1 MTLRIAALSAS
12 ALLAGLLVVGAVP
25 SIQAQ
30 TTETQP
36 PAAGAEAAYSQ
47 QELESFVAATE
58 KVNQIGQKW
67 GPQIEGAEDEGA
79 AMQLRSQANAE
90 MASAV
95 QEEGLTPEQYR
106 EIYQAAL
113 ADPELNNRL
122 AQIYQSS
129 K

>member
-1 MTLRIAALSAS
+1 MALRIAALSAS
-12 ALLAGLLVVGAVP
+12 ALLASLLVFGAAP

-67 GPQIEGAEDEGA
+67 SPQIEGAEDEGA
-79 AMQLRSQANAE
+79 AMQLRSQANAHLLQ
-90 MASAV
+90 AIC
-95 QEEGLTPEQYR
+95 QYLLP
-106 EIYQAAL
+106 AH
-113 ADPELNNRL
+113 ADFFCR
-122 AQIYQSS
+122 AWCFFR
-129 K
+129 